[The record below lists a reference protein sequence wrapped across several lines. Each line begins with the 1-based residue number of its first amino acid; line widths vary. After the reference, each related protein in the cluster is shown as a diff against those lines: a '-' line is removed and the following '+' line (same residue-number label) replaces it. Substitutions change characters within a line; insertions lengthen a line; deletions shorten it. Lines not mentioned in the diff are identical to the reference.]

1 MTPSR
6 PYLLR
11 AIYEWIVDNDM
22 TPYILVDATAEEV
35 QVPRQYVENG
45 KIVLNVAPRAVEHL
59 DIGNES
65 VSFSARF
72 SGQAFEVYFPV
83 KATLAIYARE
93 NGQGMVFSDEDE
105 VPPDPSP
112 DDNKRPHLKV
122 VK

>member
-22 TPYILVDATAEEV
+22 TPYMLVDATAENV

-45 KIVLNVAPRAVEHL
+45 KIVLNVGPRAVEQL
-59 DIGNES
+59 DISNEA
-65 VSFSARF
+65 VRFNARF
-72 SGQAFEVYFPV
+72 SGRVFEVYFPV
-83 KATLAIYARE
+83 QSALAIYARE

-105 VPPDPSP
+105 IPPDPSP